1 MRRQPGKSS
10 AGSKA
15 CPPCAGW
22 KPVFNPR
29 RAAVKPG
36 LSVAVRLTVWKEIDV
51 MAEKKVRVA
60 FLGFWHSHACT
71 NEEIQFTGLGV
82 YGTVKANPEV
92 EVAVAWDYDVQ
103 RGKEGADSLGIPFEP
118 DLEKVLSREDIDGV
132 VVMCE
137 TTKHVEVCVRA
148 AQHKKHIYV
157 NKVLAPT
164 IHEANQIVKAARE
177 NNIAMVTMLSRLY
190 ENWCKKIYEII
201 RSGDL
206 GRLIMIRIW
215 HAHGIAT
222 KYYPTDGMGYLPDG
236 HGFLEK
242 EDGAGGCYVDMCHPQ
257 YMAAYFM
264 EGLPKTIYSRMSS
277 VTGRGNIEDNAI
289 ALLDYENGPYV
300 TLEEGWA
307 CGPVTTEIEVQGTDG
322 TVLYRDDRSDRDFDY
337 FAVRSGDDPKFR
349 RISVEPAVFTPLEDW
364 IARVRNGEIP
374 EENMARALDLSR
386 LNEAAYRSAQS
397 HQPVALDTLE
407 E

>member
-1 MRRQPGKSS
+1 
-10 AGSKA
+10 
-15 CPPCAGW
+15 
-22 KPVFNPR
+22 
-29 RAAVKPG
+29 
-36 LSVAVRLTVWKEIDV
+36 

-177 NNIAMVTMLSRLY
+177 NNIVMVTMLSRLY

-242 EDGAGGCYVDMCHPQ
+242 EDGAGGC
-257 YMAAYFM
+257 
-264 EGLPKTIYSRMSS
+264 
-277 VTGRGNIEDNAI
+277 
-289 ALLDYENGPYV
+289 
-300 TLEEGWA
+300 
-307 CGPVTTEIEVQGTDG
+307 
-322 TVLYRDDRSDRDFDY
+322 
-337 FAVRSGDDPKFR
+337 
-349 RISVEPAVFTPLEDW
+349 
-364 IARVRNGEIP
+364 
-374 EENMARALDLSR
+374 
-386 LNEAAYRSAQS
+386 
-397 HQPVALDTLE
+397 
-407 E
+407 

>member
-1 MRRQPGKSS
+1 M
-10 AGSKA
+10 
-15 CPPCAGW
+15 
-22 KPVFNPR
+22 
-29 RAAVKPG
+29 
-36 LSVAVRLTVWKEIDV
+36 
-51 MAEKKVRVA
+51 
-60 FLGFWHSHACT
+60 
-71 NEEIQFTGLGV
+71 
-82 YGTVKANPEV
+82 
-92 EVAVAWDYDVQ
+92 AVAWDYDVQ

-177 NNIAMVTMLSRLY
+177 NNIVMVTMLSRLY

-242 EDGAGGCYVDMCHPQ
+242 EDAPADAMWICVIPSIWRPILWRGFPRQFIPACPPSP
-257 YMAAYFM
+257 AAAILRITPSLCWIM
-264 EGLPKTIYSRMSS
+264 KTVPM
-277 VTGRGNIEDNAI
+277 
-289 ALLDYENGPYV
+289 
-300 TLEEGWA
+300 
-307 CGPVTTEIEVQGTDG
+307 
-322 TVLYRDDRSDRDFDY
+322 
-337 FAVRSGDDPKFR
+337 
-349 RISVEPAVFTPLEDW
+349 
-364 IARVRNGEIP
+364 
-374 EENMARALDLSR
+374 
-386 LNEAAYRSAQS
+386 
-397 HQPVALDTLE
+397 
-407 E
+407 